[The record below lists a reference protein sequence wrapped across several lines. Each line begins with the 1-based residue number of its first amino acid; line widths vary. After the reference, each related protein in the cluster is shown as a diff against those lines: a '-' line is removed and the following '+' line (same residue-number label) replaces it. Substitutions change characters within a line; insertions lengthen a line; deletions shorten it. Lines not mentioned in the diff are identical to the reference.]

1 VTRRILYTRHDGG
14 VSVCTPGRSCLRW
27 MATGGRWADKP
38 RGFVDIQIERQI
50 AAGHHPDAAS
60 RFARALAFGGLT
72 EREALEVI
80 RDRDCGHL
88 GTAHDLIDPAD
99 LPGRWFRNAWV
110 RSHNG
115 GPVAISVAKAKPIQW
130 GRIRAAYHAENKRRA
145 EALEELP
152 EVKIDF
158 WSVRAAIKRASDET
172 ELFRVWPEPLAR
184 RGDHEHP

>member
-1 VTRRILYTRHDGG
+1 MRAILYTRHDGG
-14 VSVCTPGRSCLRW
+14 VAVCRPNPWCLRV
-27 MATGGRWADKP
+27 METGGLWDDQP
-38 RGFVDIQIERQI
+38 RGFIEVQIERQI
-50 AAGHHPDAAS
+50 AAGHRPDAAS

-88 GTAHDLIDPAD
+88 GTAHDLIDPAE
-99 LPGRWFRNAWV
+99 LPSRWFRNAWV

-130 GRIRAAYHAENKRRA
+130 GRIRAAYHAENKRRV

-152 EVKIDF
+152 EVKVDF
-158 WSVRAAIKRASDET
+158 GAVRAAIKRASDET
-172 ELFRVWPEPLAR
+172 ELFRVWPEALAR
-184 RGDHEHP
+184 RGDHERT